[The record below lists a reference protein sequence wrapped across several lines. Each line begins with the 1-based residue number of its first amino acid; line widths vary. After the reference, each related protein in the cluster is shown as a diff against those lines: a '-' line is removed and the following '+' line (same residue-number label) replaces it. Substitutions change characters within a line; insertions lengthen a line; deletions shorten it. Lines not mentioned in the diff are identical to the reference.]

1 MKPTFDTNRALS
13 WSAISSFEYD
23 PEQWYKSYVLG
34 IRTTSKEMEYG
45 SLIDRK
51 IQDDPTFLPNVPRY
65 PAMQY
70 AMKTTFS
77 GIKLV
82 GIADGYDPVKKQ
94 LADFK
99 TGKKKWDQA
108 RANETGQLSMYCLLL
123 YLIDKIKPEDM
134 ELFIHWIPTKEV
146 GDFSID
152 MVDPNTIYTFKT
164 KRTMK
169 DILDFGARIKRVRNE
184 MIAYAQSH
192 S

>member
-1 MKPTFDTNRALS
+1 
-13 WSAISSFEYD
+13 
-23 PEQWYKSYVLG
+23 
-34 IRTTSKEMEYG
+34 MEYG

-65 PAMQY
+65 PAMQH

-108 RANETGQLSMYCLLL
+108 RADETGQLSMYCLLL

-134 ELFIHWIPTKEV
+134 ELLIHWIPTKEV

-152 MVDPNTIYTFKT
+152 MVDPNVIYTFKT

-169 DILDFGARIKRVRNE
+169 DIRDFGARIKRVRNE